1 MAFGHAFLAALVL
14 CLLYPK
20 YYTYNAINTSSVHLS
35 CSGTWRRVY
44 LLNLVD
50 GSIKTGC
57 FSTIIV
63 SSSLGW
69 FGSICIAKLDYACG
83 IPRASACFY
92 NDNGIADLF
101 LVIGQQRMRLRIK
114 RKWFIIYYRNCVAT
128 FNYLELSIQLSGDVH
143 PLPGPE
149 IGKLI
154 PVQITQQRPT
164 QLTRMF
170 SRNPSNHTQVKITRN
185 LQHSLTAPFQLS
197 LLNVRSIREK
207 GLIVKDFTVEHD
219 LDALIITETWLR
231 PGNVD
236 AIALGTLC
244 PSGYRFLHVPRI
256 TETFGGGIGFLF
268 KESLAVN
275 TNVCETFKSFEL
287 MDISLKGAKAVRI
300 LCVYRPPDESAYAL
314 FYEEFSRL
322 LEHIL
327 AGWSGDLLIA
337 GDFNFHL
344 DDLNNRHAKR
354 FVDILDG
361 FGLQQH
367 VKGPTH
373 KKGHTLDLIITR
385 SVVGLD
391 DDLVRRLKVRDPCI
405 ADHFAVH
412 CELHLQKPRFGK
424 KVVKFRK
431 LRSIDI
437 NSFC

>member
-1 MAFGHAFLAALVL
+1 MVPRDMAFGHAFLAALFL

-35 CSGTWRRVY
+35 CSGTWGHVY

-50 GSIKTGC
+50 GSIKIGC

-83 IPRASACFY
+83 IPRACACFY

-101 LVIGQQRMRLRIK
+101 LIIGQQRMRLRIK
-114 RKWFIIYYRNCVAT
+114 RKWFCCNIIYYRNCVAT
-128 FNYLELSIQLSGDVH
+128 FNYMELPIQLSGDVH

-149 IGKLI
+149 IGRRV

-170 SRNPSNHTQVKITRN
+170 SRNPSNHTQVNITRN

-231 PGNVD
+231 PGNAD

-244 PSGYRFLHVPRI
+244 PSGYRFFCMSIV
-256 TETFGGGIGFLF
+256 
-268 KESLAVN
+268 SL
-275 TNVCETFKSFEL
+275 T
-287 MDISLKGAKAVRI
+287 
-300 LCVYRPPDESAYAL
+300 
-314 FYEEFSRL
+314 L
-322 LEHIL
+322 LE
-327 AGWSGDLLIA
+327 
-337 GDFNFHL
+337 
-344 DDLNNRHAKR
+344 
-354 FVDILDG
+354 
-361 FGLQQH
+361 
-367 VKGPTH
+367 
-373 KKGHTLDLIITR
+373 
-385 SVVGLD
+385 VGLD
-391 DDLVRRLKVRDPCI
+391 CYLKIP
-405 ADHFAVH
+405 
-412 CELHLQKPRFGK
+412 LL
-424 KVVKFRK
+424 
-431 LRSIDI
+431 
-437 NSFC
+437 